1 MNSAATLIERLAAGW
16 TPAHSIA
23 ALECVRLW
31 GERLEAATEVKDVG
45 ADALHFVTD
54 LSEIH
59 LRGMDEIHCLLLA
72 GSRDDL
78 KKTVEEFWLGASIPG
93 RLIVVLAL
101 SETAHAKAQ
110 SALADLDAVVLSRS
124 EVQALLEDAR
134 PRKFFKTELCRRL
147 PPRSLIPYSILLS
160 AQGGMFYGRDCELA
174 RLREEVDVSFAI
186 AGPSRIGKTS
196 LVKRHQKE
204 LARLRHPGALATFY
218 VDCYACP
225 NTPDAIARTIAMEID
240 GSSRSA
246 RMKLDDLMN
255 FLRFQSRVR
264 LGRPVELILDEV
276 DEVCQSSVMV
286 VLAKAA
292 RLGICRLILC
302 GRGALLHT
310 MLNQNSLLASRLE
323 LLRLEPLDE
332 QAARRLVFEPLIDF
346 GLRVEEADRL
356 AEAVFGLTGRL
367 PHLLQYYGRRLLE
380 LAIQQRSETVSSR
393 DIETLQWDYEA
404 AQYFTSPLADLK
416 DPRSRLVAFS
426 ILNASG
432 GQLTVAAVQELAVR
446 EGLRDLHHAEA
457 FHICNDLVINNILAW
472 EKGSF
477 RVANEALRYYAGQL
491 RFLDRVLEEARR
503 ELAIQ

>member
-1 MNSAATLIERLAAGW
+1 MEF
-16 TPAHSIA
+16 
-23 ALECVRLW
+23 VRLW
-31 GERLEAATEVKDVG
+31 GERLEAVTEVKEVG

-59 LRGMDEIHCLLLA
+59 LRGMDEIHCLLLG

-78 KKTVEEFWLGASIPG
+78 SKTVKGFWIKAAFPG

-101 SETAHAKAQ
+101 SETAAAKAQ
-110 SALADLDAVVLSRS
+110 LPMMGLDSVVLSGG

-134 PRKFFKTELCRRL
+134 PRTFFRTQLRRRL

-160 AQGGMFYGRDCELA
+160 AQGGMFYGRDSELL
-174 RLREEVDVSFAI
+174 RLREDVDVSFAI

-225 NTPDAIARTIAMEID
+225 NTPDGIARTIAMEID

-276 DEVCQSSVMV
+276 DEVCQSSVMRE
-286 VLAKAA
+286 LARAA
-292 RLGICRLILC
+292 RYGFCRLILC
-302 GRGALLHT
+302 GRGVLLHT
-310 MLNQNSLLASRLE
+310 MLNQNSPLASRME

-332 QAARRLVFEPLIDF
+332 HAARLLLLEPLLDF
-346 GLRVEEADRL
+346 GLRVEEPERL
-356 AEAVFGLTGRL
+356 VEVVLGLTGRL

-380 LAIQQRSETVSSR
+380 LAIQQRSETASPR
-393 DIETLQWDYEA
+393 DIETLRWDFEA

-416 DPRSRLVAFS
+416 DPWSRLVAFS
-426 ILNASG
+426 ILNANG
-432 GQLTVAAVQELAVR
+432 GQLTVSGVQELAVR
-446 EGLRDLHHAEA
+446 AGLRDLRHVEV
-457 FHICNDLVINNILAW
+457 FQICNDLVINNILAW

-491 RFLDRVLEEARR
+491 GFLDRALEEAQR
-503 ELAIQ
+503 EVALQEKGPGGGQP